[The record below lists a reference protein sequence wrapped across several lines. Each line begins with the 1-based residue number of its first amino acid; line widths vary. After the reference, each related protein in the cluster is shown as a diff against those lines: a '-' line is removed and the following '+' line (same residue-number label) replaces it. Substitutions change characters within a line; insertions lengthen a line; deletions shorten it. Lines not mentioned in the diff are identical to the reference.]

1 MPTDSRPFVV
11 LAGPIHADA
20 QALLEKEARVVVCNE
35 TEEAVFLKVA
45 ADAHGILFRVRPRV
59 TESLMTACKNLKVVG
74 RHGVGLDTVDLP
86 AATRL
91 GIAVVHAPGINRYAV
106 AEHAILLI
114 LSSLKKLRQID
125 KLTRGGG
132 WRDSGLAS
140 GLREFRGKTL
150 GIVGVGNIGTE
161 VAKRAAAF
169 GAVVIGFDPYVAE
182 DELRRRGVE
191 PTASL
196 DDLCRRADIITCHTP
211 LTDETRHMIDERR
224 IGLMKQGVIFINTS
238 RGPIQQ
244 EAALFEA
251 LTRGKIAAAGL
262 DVWEEEPVRAD
273 NPLLNLE
280 NVTCTAHVAGATQ
293 EAHRASGIHVA
304 EEMLRVIRGERP
316 QHIANA
322 DLWPRLAHLRPTT
335 D

>member
-1 MPTDSRPFVV
+1 
-11 LAGPIHADA
+11 
-20 QALLEKEARVVVCNE
+20 
-35 TEEAVFLKVA
+35 
-45 ADAHGILFRVRPRV
+45 
-59 TESLMTACKNLKVVG
+59 
-74 RHGVGLDTVDLP
+74 
-86 AATRL
+86 
-91 GIAVVHAPGINRYAV
+91 
-106 AEHAILLI
+106 
-114 LSSLKKLRQID
+114 
-125 KLTRGGG
+125 
-132 WRDSGLAS
+132 
-140 GLREFRGKTL
+140 
-150 GIVGVGNIGTE
+150 
-161 VAKRAAAF
+161 
-169 GAVVIGFDPYVAE
+169 
-182 DELRRRGVE
+182 
-191 PTASL
+191 
-196 DDLCRRADIITCHTP
+196 
-211 LTDETRHMIDERR
+211 
-224 IGLMKQGVIFINTS
+224 IFINTS